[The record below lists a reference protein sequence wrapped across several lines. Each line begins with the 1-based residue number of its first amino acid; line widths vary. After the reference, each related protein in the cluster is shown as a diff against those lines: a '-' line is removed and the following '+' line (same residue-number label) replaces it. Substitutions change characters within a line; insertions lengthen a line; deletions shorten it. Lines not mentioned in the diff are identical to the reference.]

1 LKTATTDLATVK
13 GEAMTS
19 DELDRLAGGII
30 IVSGFQ
36 HQFASALER
45 VALNRSR
52 SRHGFSH
59 SATDSGVRE
68 KRQAG
73 PSTKPGWLCS

>member
-1 LKTATTDLATVK
+1 MTDLATAK

-19 DELDRLAGGII
+19 YELDRVAGGII
-30 IVSGFQ
+30 IVSGFMTNLCLRL
-36 HQFASALER
+36 SGSLSIR
-45 VALNRSR
+45 CR

-59 SATDSGVRE
+59 SVTDSGVRE
-68 KRQAG
+68 KRQAS

>member
-1 LKTATTDLATVK
+1 MTDLATVK

-19 DELDRLAGGII
+19 DELDRVASGII

-36 HQFASALER
+36 TNLRLRLSGSHSI
-45 VALNRSR
+45 RSR
-52 SRHGFSH
+52 SRHAFSH
-59 SATDSGVRE
+59 SATDSGERE

-73 PSTKPGWLCS
+73 PSTKPGGFAV